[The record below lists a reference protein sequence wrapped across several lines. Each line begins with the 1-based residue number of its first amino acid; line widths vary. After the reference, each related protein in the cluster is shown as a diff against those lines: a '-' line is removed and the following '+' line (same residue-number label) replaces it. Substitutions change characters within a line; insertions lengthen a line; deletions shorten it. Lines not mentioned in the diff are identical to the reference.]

1 MLEFENDKK
10 ILSMVVYTKEFN
22 AIMEVYSSVKI
33 LSVILPV
40 YNEEK
45 MISKAA
51 TVISDILEKEN
62 IDYELLF
69 VNDGSKDMSWPAVA
83 KECEQNQK
91 VKGICFSR
99 NFGKEAAMFAGLECA
114 RGDCAVI
121 IDCDLQHPPEKIV
134 EMYRLW
140 EKGYDVVEG
149 VKSDRGYESFIHRF
163 CANTFYK
170 IISKIT
176 KMDMRDAS
184 DFKLMDRKV
193 IDALNAMPER
203 NVFFRALSSWV
214 GFKSVKIPFE
224 VQERTEGA
232 SKWSAWALIKYAIS
246 NIISFSAAPM
256 QIVTVMGTGFFI
268 LAVILGMQSLAYK
281 LMGKAME
288 GFTTVIIIELLLGS
302 IMMISM
308 GIIGCYI
315 SKMYEELKG
324 RPRYIIV
331 QKLNDTYTVTKTP
344 EK

>member
-1 MLEFENDKK
+1 MKL
-10 ILSMVVYTKEFN
+10 
-22 AIMEVYSSVKI
+22 
-33 LSVILPV
+33 LSVVIPV

-45 MISKAA
+45 MIHKTAC
-51 TVISDILEKEN
+51 VISTILETAH

-69 VNDGSKDMSWPAVA
+69 INDGSKDMSWAVIA
-83 KECEQNQK
+83 QECEKNVR

-114 RGDCAVI
+114 GGDCAVI

-140 EKGYDVVEG
+140 EEGYEVVEG
-149 VKSDRGYESFIHRF
+149 VKSDRGRESFLHRF
-163 CANTFYK
+163 CARLFYK
-170 IISKIT
+170 IISRIT
-176 KMDMRDAS
+176 KIDMENAS

-193 IDALNAMPER
+193 IDVLNAMPER

-214 GFKSVKIPFE
+214 GFKSAQIPFE
-224 VQERTEGA
+224 VREREEGT
-232 SKWSAWALIKYAIS
+232 SKWSAWSLVKYAFS
-246 NIISFSAAPM
+246 NIVSFSAAPM
-256 QIVTVMGTGFFI
+256 QIVTVMGVGFFI
-268 LAVILGMQSLAYK
+268 LAVVLGIQSLVYK
-281 LMGKAME
+281 FIGKALA

-308 GIIGCYI
+308 GIIGYYI

-331 QKLNDTYTVTKTP
+331 QKLNNNKNGK
-344 EK
+344 E